1 MYSYVWSYMSVCVSL
16 HVGAPAVS
24 RWGRALRGLES
35 AAGIAVQSAAFSL
48 ASDSDQL
55 TSFHR
60 PGPSLSQSMLKT
72 MLFSPFDL
80 PVTSHECTQ
89 PQNTSKRRVCF
100 LFHVMQHLK
109 NNLSWINSFDSLF
122 DGITDCLI
130 RALLVSDRT
139 DTSWTYWYRCSL
151 FDIWEFIIMG
161 NWSCG
166 VSLMTSS

>member
-1 MYSYVWSYMSVCVSL
+1 MYSWAWSYMSVCVSL

-48 ASDSDQL
+48 ASDSYQL

-60 PGPSLSQSMLKT
+60 PGPSLSQSALKT
-72 MLFSPFDL
+72 TLFSPFDL
-80 PVTSHECTQ
+80 PVTSHECLKT
-89 PQNTSKRRVCF
+89 PEKGGFAFYFMSCNIAD
-100 LFHVMQHLK
+100 LK

-130 RALLVSDRT
+130 RALVSDRT
-139 DTSWTYWYRCSL
+139 DTSWTYWWRSL
-151 FDIWEFIIMG
+151 FDIWEFIIMD